1 MPPGGSTQRLRIED
15 SPDAAMSDPALVS
28 VITRTMGRPSLARSI
43 LAAAA
48 QSHPAIEILVI
59 DAAGTGVSGL
69 PAVDRTLRMIS
80 DGQAHGRAD
89 AANIGL
95 EHARGQ
101 YLMLLDDDDEIAPK
115 HVERLVHALAQ
126 SSAGAAYSDAEAVD
140 AKGDVVQVYARDY
153 SLKFLH
159 HVNLFPCHAVLFSR
173 RMIEIGCR
181 FDVGLLVMEDWDFW
195 LQLAEHTDFVRVP
208 GFTARYHIDAGN
220 SGAGCGANRDPKAVD
235 LAARRIADRWKSR
248 RAALTRELLAQR
260 DRAFALFGAGRQAE
274 SEPLFRDLAEF
285 MPDDPD
291 VLAILGYFSFR
302 RGDATQA
309 AALLER
315 AIAHAPPR
323 ADLRFNLALALEAIG
338 ERRAALAQLQSALS
352 IDAAFDPARRMMGRL
367 AASN

>member
-1 MPPGGSTQRLRIED
+1 
-15 SPDAAMSDPALVS
+15 MSDPALVS
-28 VITRTMGRPSLARSI
+28 VITRTMGRPSLARSV

-59 DAAGTGVSGL
+59 DAAGTGVSSL
-69 PAVDRTLRMIS
+69 PAVDRTLRVIS

-89 AANIGL
+89 AANLGF
-95 EHARGQ
+95 EHARGA
-101 YLMLLDDDDEIAPK
+101 YLMLFDDDDEIAPQ

-126 SSAGAAYSDAEAVD
+126 TSAEAAYSDAEAVD
-140 AKGDVVQVYARDY
+140 AKGMVVQVYARDY
-153 SLKFLH
+153 NRMLLH
-159 HVNLFPCHAVLFSR
+159 HENIFPCHAVLFSR
-173 RMIEIGCR
+173 RMVEIGCR
-181 FDVGLLVMEDWDFW
+181 WETALPVMGDWDFW

-208 GFTARYHIDAGN
+208 GVTARYHVEAGN
-220 SGAGCGANRDPKAVD
+220 SGAGLGANRDPRVVD
-235 LAARRIADRWKSR
+235 IAARRIADRWRSR

-260 DRAFALFGAGRQAE
+260 ERAFALFGSERRAE
-274 SEPLFRDLAEF
+274 SEPLFRHLAEF
-285 MPDDPD
+285 MRDDPD
-291 VLAILGYFSFR
+291 VLAMLGYFSFR

-352 IDAAFDPARRMMGRL
+352 IDAAFDPARLMMGRL
-367 AASN
+367 VASN